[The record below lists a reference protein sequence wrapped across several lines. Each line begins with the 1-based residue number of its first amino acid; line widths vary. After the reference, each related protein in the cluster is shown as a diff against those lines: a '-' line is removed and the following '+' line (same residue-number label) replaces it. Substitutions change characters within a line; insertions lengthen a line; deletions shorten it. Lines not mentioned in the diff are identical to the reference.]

1 MFYDPTARP
10 VAPDLSRPSLEALAY
25 ILRNRH
31 LWPSGFVFS
40 YNSCSQCA
48 MGLARRAWPESI
60 ETESPYDM
68 AGALGVSIV
77 SAQQIFMMRRSKPE
91 RDNFTPEAIASDL
104 EALR

>member
-25 ILRNRH
+25 ILHNRH

-40 YNSCSQCA
+40 YISCAHCA
-48 MGLARRAWPESI
+48 MGLARRVWPESI

-68 AGALGVSIV
+68 AGALGVSV
-77 SAQQIFMMRRSKPE
+77 FSAQRIFTMRRSGLE
-91 RDNFTPEAIASDL
+91 RDNFTPEAIAADL